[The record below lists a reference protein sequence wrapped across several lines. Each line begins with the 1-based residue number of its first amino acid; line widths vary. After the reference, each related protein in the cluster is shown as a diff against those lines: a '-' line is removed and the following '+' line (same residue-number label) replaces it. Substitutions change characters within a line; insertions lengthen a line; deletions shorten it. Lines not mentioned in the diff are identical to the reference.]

1 METST
6 SPTHPHD
13 KRAESPV
20 TDEGDF
26 QTENKKPEQSSPLK
40 LHKVVEDTPDQ
51 MSAEPMAQSL
61 RIFMIFDIDKNGRI
75 DLTEIKV
82 ICKSLNLHPTVR
94 ELKTMINE
102 VSDRDDFSVTFEQFR
117 AMRVL

>member
-1 METST
+1 
-6 SPTHPHD
+6 
-13 KRAESPV
+13 
-20 TDEGDF
+20 
-26 QTENKKPEQSSPLK
+26 
-40 LHKVVEDTPDQ
+40 
-51 MSAEPMAQSL
+51 
-61 RIFMIFDIDKNGRI
+61 MIFDIDKNGRI